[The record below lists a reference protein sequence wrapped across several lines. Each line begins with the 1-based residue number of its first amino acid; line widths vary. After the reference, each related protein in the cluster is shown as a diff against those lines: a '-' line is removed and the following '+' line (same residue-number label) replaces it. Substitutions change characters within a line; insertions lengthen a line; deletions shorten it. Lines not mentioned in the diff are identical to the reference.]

1 MNCSS
6 GWMPAMVKDV
16 PAFTPVTLL
25 TGFLGSGKTTLL
37 RRLLADPALG
47 DTAVIINELGEVGI
61 DHLLVE
67 RLDDQM
73 VLLKSGCVCCT
84 VRGELATAMRDLHS
98 RRERGVVPPFRRLV
112 IESTGLADPFPVLS
126 TLKADPVLRHHFRSA
141 GVVTTVD
148 AVNGILQLGRHIESV
163 RQVAIADTIVLTKT
177 DIAEPEATA
186 RLVAQ
191 LGTINPS
198 ASLLSAA
205 EASLDA
211 AALLHS
217 GSGGGFKAIEEP
229 ILGKSTHGG
238 VSAFAIIVDEP
249 LDWTS
254 FGIWLTMLLNRHGER
269 ILRVKGIL
277 ALEGEERPVA
287 VHGVQ
292 HLVHTP
298 THLSHW
304 PNEDHRSR
312 IVFIV
317 EGIEPELIRRSFG
330 AFNRLGTAQANGDL
344 DKNQCSDSA
353 RLAGERTL
361 SMKAEFQRP
370 HGWAEAINQEGR
382 RS

>member
-1 MNCSS
+1 
-6 GWMPAMVKDV
+6 MVEDV

-98 RRERGVVPPFRRLV
+98 RRERGAVPPFRRLV

-126 TLKADPVLRHHFRSA
+126 TLKADPVLRHHFLNA

-148 AVNGILQLGRHIESV
+148 AANGMRQLERHIESV

-177 DIAEPEATA
+177 DIAEAAVTA

-191 LGTINPS
+191 LGTMNPS

-211 AALLHS
+211 AVLLQS
-217 GSGGGFKAIEEP
+217 GSGSGFKAIEESAV
-229 ILGKSTHGG
+229 GKAHGG

-249 LDWTS
+249 LDWTA

-298 THLSHW
+298 THLGHW
-304 PNEDHRSR
+304 PSDDHRSR
-312 IVFIV
+312 VVFIV
-317 EGIEPELIRRSFG
+317 EGIEPELIRRSF
-330 AFNRLGTAQANGDL
+330 AVFNRLGTAKADGYL
-344 DKNQCSDSA
+344 EKNQCSDSA
-353 RLAGERTL
+353 RLTDERTL
-361 SMKAEFQRP
+361 PMKAKFQRP
-370 HGWAEAINQEGR
+370 HGRAETVNQRGR

>member
-1 MNCSS
+1 
-6 GWMPAMVKDV
+6 MPVMVEDV

-98 RRERGVVPPFRRLV
+98 RRQRGAVPPFRRLV

-141 GVVTTVD
+141 GVVTTAD
-148 AVNGILQLGRHIESV
+148 AVNGTFQLERHIESV
-163 RQVAIADTIVLTKT
+163 RQVAIADAIVLTKT
-177 DIAEPEATA
+177 DIAEAAVTA

-191 LGTINPS
+191 LGAMNPS

-211 AALLHS
+211 AVLLQ
-217 GSGGGFKAIEEP
+217 SGGGGGFRAIEEFTMA
-229 ILGKSTHGG
+229 KSAHGG
-238 VSAFAIIVDEP
+238 VNAFAIIADEP
-249 LDWTS
+249 LDWTA
-254 FGIWLTMLLNRHGER
+254 FGVWLTMLLNRHGER

-277 ALEGEERPVA
+277 ALAGEERPVA

-292 HLVHTP
+292 HLVHAP
-298 THLSHW
+298 THLSRW
-304 PNEDHRSR
+304 PGEDRRSR
-312 IVFIV
+312 VVFIV
-317 EGIEPELIRRSFG
+317 EGIEPELIRRSFSV
-330 AFNRLGTAQANGDL
+330 FNRLGAAGANGYP
-344 DKNQCSDSA
+344 DKNQCGVSA
-353 RLAGERTL
+353 RPVDERTPAT
-361 SMKAEFQRP
+361 KTEFRRP
-370 HGWAEAINQEGR
+370 RGRAEAINQGGR
-382 RS
+382 S

>member
-1 MNCSS
+1 MST
-6 GWMPAMVKDV
+6 MVEDV
-16 PAFTPVTLL
+16 AFTPVTLL

-67 RLDDQM
+67 RLDDHM

-98 RRERGVVPPFRRLV
+98 RRERGAVPPFRRLV

-148 AVNGILQLGRHIESV
+148 AVNGMRQLERHIESV
-163 RQVAIADTIVLTKT
+163 RQVAIADAIVLTKT
-177 DIAEPEATA
+177 DIAEPAVTA

-191 LGTINPS
+191 LGTMNPS
-198 ASLLSAA
+198 AALLSAA
-205 EASLDA
+205 DAYLDA
-211 AALLHS
+211 AVLLQS
-217 GSGGGFKAIEEP
+217 SSNGGFRAIEE
-229 ILGKSTHGG
+229 STAGMAVHGG

-249 LDWTS
+249 LDWTA

-277 ALEGEERPVA
+277 ALAGEERPIA
-287 VHGVQ
+287 VHGVR
-292 HLVHTP
+292 HLVHAP

-304 PNEDHRSR
+304 PSEDHRSR
-312 IVFIV
+312 VVFIV
-317 EGIEPELIRRSFG
+317 EGIEPELIRRSFSV
-330 AFNRLGTAQANGDL
+330 FNRLGAARANSYL
-344 DKNQCSDSA
+344 DKNQCGASA
-353 RLAGERTL
+353 PLAGGRTPA
-361 SMKAEFQRP
+361 MKTEFQRP
-370 HGWAEAINQEGR
+370 RGRAEAINQGGR
-382 RS
+382 S